1 MEEKTMEMTVTFPG
15 GKKVDAEIGGF
26 VVRTDQPAMGGGEG
40 SAPSPFAY
48 CLASMGTCAGIY
60 VLSYL
65 QARGL
70 PAENVK
76 ITQNHEADPATGR
89 LSKVSMI
96 IHLPAEID
104 EKHYKPLIRSAN
116 QCAVKKLIEEQP
128 LFEISVQEK

>member
-1 MEEKTMEMTVTFPG
+1 MTVTFPG

-26 VVRTDQPAMGGGEG
+26 VVRTDQPAFGGGDG

-48 CLASMGTCAGIY
+48 CLASLGTCAGIY

-70 PAENVK
+70 PTEKVK
-76 ITQNHEADPATGR
+76 IVQSHEADPATGR
-89 LSKVSMI
+89 LTRVTMTI
-96 IHLPAEID
+96 QLPEEID
-104 EKHYKPLIRSAN
+104 EKHHKPLIRSAS

-128 LFEISVQEK
+128 AFEIITQRM

>member
-1 MEEKTMEMTVTFPG
+1 MDMTVTFPG
-15 GKKVDAEIGGF
+15 GKKVDAEIEGF
-26 VVRTDQPAMGGGEG
+26 VVRTDQPPMGGGDG

-48 CLASMGTCAGIY
+48 CLASLGTCAGIY

-76 ITQNHEADPATGR
+76 IVQAHETDPATGR
-89 LSKVSMI
+89 LTRVSMT
-96 IHLPAEID
+96 IHLPPEIE
-104 EKHYKPLIRSAN
+104 EKHHKPLIRSAK

-128 LFEISVQEK
+128 EFEIKTEVS